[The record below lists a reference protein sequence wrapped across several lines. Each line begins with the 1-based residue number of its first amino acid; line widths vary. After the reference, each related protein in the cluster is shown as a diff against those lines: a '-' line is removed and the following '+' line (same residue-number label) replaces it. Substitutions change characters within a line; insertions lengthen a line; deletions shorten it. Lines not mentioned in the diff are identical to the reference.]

1 MIAFEI
7 LAKEI
12 EELIS
17 VIFHLKKK
25 TRDVYVKS
33 KSGLMVT

>member
-7 LAKEI
+7 LAKEL

-17 VIFHLKKK
+17 IIFHLKK

-33 KSGLMVT
+33 KYGLMVT